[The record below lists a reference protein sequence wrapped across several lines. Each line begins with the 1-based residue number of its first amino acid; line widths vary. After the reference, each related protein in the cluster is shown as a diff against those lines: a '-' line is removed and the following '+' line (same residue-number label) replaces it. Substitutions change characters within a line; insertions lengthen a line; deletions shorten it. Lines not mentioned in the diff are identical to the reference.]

1 MRVLVTGGAGFL
13 RVNSASILQPHH
25 NCTITA
31 FENLQP
37 RGSELVLQASGRRSA
52 YTVEGM
58 PDEVMNWVCDYR
70 SELKSIL
77 NSSPEGFS

>member
-1 MRVLVTGGAGFL
+1 MRVLVTGGAGFV
-13 RVNSASILQPHH
+13 RANSASIPEPHH

-31 FENLQP
+31 FDSLQP
-37 RGSELVLQASGRRSA
+37 RGSELVEAAGGHST

-58 PDEVMNWVCDYR
+58 PDNVMNWVCDYR

-77 NSSPEGFS
+77 NSSAEGFS